1 MFTILGNCG
10 AKKVWSANDIKIAIK
25 AVPHEGRQ
33 TLRSTAAKSGI
44 PKKSKSSETTPHGRQ
59 QGGANSVCYEL
70 PSTPV
75 TEGHVFVNM
84 HNYVHVDEK
93 WFFITTVKRRFY
105 LYDELLAERAAKVM
119 FLAAVACPR
128 YDPHKKKM
136 FDGKIGIWPFVKKLA
151 ALRMSRNRLK
161 GALEFKPH
169 NVDASTST

>member
-1 MFTILGNCG
+1 
-10 AKKVWSANDIKIAIK
+10 
-25 AVPHEGRQ
+25 
-33 TLRSTAAKSGI
+33 
-44 PKKSKSSETTPHGRQ
+44 
-59 QGGANSVCYEL
+59 
-70 PSTPV
+70 
-75 TEGHVFVNM
+75 M

-119 FLAAVACPR
+119 FLAAVARPR

-151 ALRMSRNRLK
+151 ALRMSKNRLK

-169 NVDASTST
+169 NVDANVYQHMIMNEVVPAIQVKMPRDLAMRLQQDNASPTGV